1 MWPRFTS
8 GSESTH
14 ALRRYTGLSIKYIC
28 SRAVISH
35 HHFFYCFNCN
45 QSQADSMC
53 ALQTEGR
60 GSYSY
65 GVTLISLSCSTAPAV
80 FAVDGSSDSSLDGSG
95 SGSMTRHLCLILN
108 STHFGQNQLPHL
120 LHRCLNP
127 GFPSTQASPLHLEL
141 LEFFLT
147 GRSAGML

>member
-14 ALRRYTGLSIKYIC
+14 ALRRYTGLMIKYIC

-35 HHFFYCFNCN
+35 HHFFCFNRN

-53 ALQTEGR
+53 ALQTESR
-60 GSYSY
+60 SSYSKR
-65 GVTLISLSCSTAPAV
+65 VTLISLSCSTAPAI
-80 FAVDGSSDSSLDGSG
+80 FAVDGSGDSSLDGSG
-95 SGSMTRHLCLILN
+95 SCLMTRHLCLILN
-108 STHFGQNQLPHL
+108 STHFGQNQLQHL
-120 LHRCLNP
+120 LHICLNL
-127 GFPSTQASPLHLEL
+127 GFPPPHASPLHLDL